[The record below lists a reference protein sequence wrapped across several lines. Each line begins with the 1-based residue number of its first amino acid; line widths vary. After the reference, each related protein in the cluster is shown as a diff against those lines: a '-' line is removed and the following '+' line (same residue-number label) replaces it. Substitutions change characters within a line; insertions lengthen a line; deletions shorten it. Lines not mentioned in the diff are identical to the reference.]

1 MARISAATG
10 SRMEFFGN
18 VVNRRLFHNAII
30 NALKDLPMIFK
41 DIKDEK
47 EKAKETAD
55 YKKMSGQ
62 GYVKLCELEMA
73 YLDGDED
80 KAAEIKDLSNEMPG
94 IIVNETG

>member
-1 MARISAATG
+1 
-10 SRMEFFGN
+10 MEFFGN
-18 VVNRRLFHNAII
+18 VVNRRPPHNATI
-30 NALKDLPMIFK
+30 NALKYLPMIFK

-62 GYVKLCELEMA
+62 AYLKLYELEMA
-73 YLDGDED
+73 YRDGDED
-80 KAAEIKDLSNEMPG
+80 KADEIKDLSNEMPG